1 MRYMENGGFQHNPL
15 TRLTLWGTFLFL
27 SALWAS
33 SFGMYFS
40 RMGLSPASV
49 AAYYRGSDETFQPAR
64 TFGSMVESSHV
75 HFAMMALVLLV
86 LTHLFVFVPA
96 RRRTKEIAIGATFG
110 ASFLNEASGWLV
122 RYVHPGFALLKPAA
136 FLASQLLTGVL
147 LGLLAA
153 FLVRAGRRLEGR
165 ASTGDERQAPVAGE
179 APGPEALS
187 GRARW
192 RASGGAAARR
202 RKGPP

>member
-1 MRYMENGGFQHNPL
+1 MKYMENGSFQNNPL

-27 SALWAS
+27 SGLWAS

-40 RMGLSPASV
+40 RMGLSAASV

-136 FLASQLLTGVL
+136 FLASQLLIGVL

-165 ASTGDERQAPVAGE
+165 ASSADERRPLAGGE
-179 APGPEALS
+179 APGPETLR
-187 GRARW
+187 GRVLR
-192 RASGGAAARR
+192 RASGGAATGRPR
-202 RKGPP
+202 GPS